1 MITLADLAKNSNDKL
16 VQGFVNEVITD
27 SFLLD
32 SLQFDNCVEAGASD
46 LVYGYKRVT
55 AGLTAAFRDIGAE
68 PAVSELQFERVTTRL
83 AILSDKWSMDRVA
96 MAAAPD
102 LYEQYLTESKCA
114 IVRAFTKNFITG
126 APKAAEGDNQ
136 AVLGFEGLGR
146 MLAGGETEKTATAD
160 LSAVTQASALAWAED
175 MDGMLSSL
183 MRAPDLLLVSSATKV
198 KINAVCRALGLAT
211 TTADGAGHQVSSW
224 NGVPIQEVHDASVC
238 GTDVY
243 AVCLGMDAVHGVT
256 LKGDGAVTVSVPDWG
271 APGAVKSGD
280 AEFVCGVAVKNTRA
294 AGVLHAK
301 AAAPAAGATTGK

>member
-27 SFLLD
+27 SFLLE

-68 PAVSELQFERVTTRL
+68 PAVSELQFERVTTHL
-83 AILSDKWSMDRVA
+83 AILSDKWTMDRVA

-102 LYEQYLTESKCA
+102 LYEQYLTESKNA
-114 IVRAFTKNFITG
+114 IVRAFTANFVTG
-126 APKAAEGDNQ
+126 APKAAEGGNQ
-136 AVLGFEGLGR
+136 AVLGFEGLSR
-146 MLAGGETEKTATAD
+146 LLAGGGTEKTATAD

-301 AAAPAAGATTGK
+301 AAAAAAGATTGK